1 MDEITDLSIEQL
13 VRQYREKGLSRGRFM
28 ALLAGLGASAGGIAT
43 LLSSAEASAAG
54 LPPRFRP
61 AHHARASHHKQ
72 LHHEHVQRQS
82 SATLPAADGERE
94 QRLRAMLNDYAENA
108 VVEDPLFAA
117 PIVGKAAIA
126 ERKLAE
132 MRGMAGV
139 SIDVTNRYAHGDQV
153 VAEWV
158 LRGTHQGDIFGFKA
172 TGRAIELRGVTVVT
186 RNAAGKITRESLH
199 YDLAELHRQL
209 A

>member
-1 MDEITDLSIEQL
+1 MDDYTD
-13 VRQYREKGLSRGRFM
+13 
-28 ALLAGLGASAGGIAT
+28 
-43 LLSSAEASAAG
+43 
-54 LPPRFRP
+54 
-61 AHHARASHHKQ
+61 
-72 LHHEHVQRQS
+72 
-82 SATLPAADGERE
+82 
-94 QRLRAMLNDYAENA
+94 NA
-108 VVEDPLFAA
+108 VVEDPLFAEL
-117 PIVGKAAIA
+117 IVGKTAIA

-132 MRGMAGV
+132 MKSMAGV

-209 A
+209 GE